1 MPQLP
6 ELPVWAQ
13 RVVDFW
19 RAHPRAC
26 SDAMVFIAG
35 ALFGAFLAH

>member
-1 MPQLP
+1 
-6 ELPVWAQ
+6 VWAQ

-19 RAHPRAC
+19 RAHSRAC
-26 SDAMVFIAG
+26 SAVMVFIAG